1 MLSASQGE
9 LLESQGEGK
18 PMPEVSDDGRTVR
31 RRAAT
36 RERLLEA
43 AREVLAR
50 EGIQGA
56 SVEHICEQAGF
67 TRGAFYSNFTSKDD
81 LVLAVFN
88 RERELMFKTLHEAAD
103 PAVYAGMGV
112 VEAFALVMDRFLLL
126 QPQDREWY
134 LVHAEFQLRGVRDDE
149 VGREF
154 VAAWR
159 QVRLDFEEF
168 LATALDALRLRLTVD
183 VAHASTIIMGT
194 YENALREALVEGRS
208 IDLRLLKETL
218 PMLLLSVTEPAP

>member
-1 MLSASQGE
+1 M
-9 LLESQGEGK
+9 
-18 PMPEVSDDGRTVR
+18 SDATTERPTVR

-67 TRGAFYSNFTSKDD
+67 TRGAFYSNFSSKDE
-81 LVLAVFN
+81 LVLALFD
-88 RERELMFKTLHEAAD
+88 RERELMLTALREAAD
-103 PAVYAGMGV
+103 PASYAGLDVLDAVGV
-112 VEAFALVMDRFLLL
+112 IMDRFLLL

-154 VAAWR
+154 VAVWR
-159 QVRLDFEEF
+159 QVRVDFEEF
-168 LATALDALRLRLTVD
+168 MESALASLGLRLTVD
-183 VAHASTIIMGT
+183 VSHASTILMGT
-194 YENALREALVEGRS
+194 YENALREALTEDRPL
-208 IDLRLLKETL
+208 DLSLLKQTL
-218 PMLLLSVTEPAP
+218 PLLLLAATEPVT

>member
-1 MLSASQGE
+1 VRVAEAQAE
-9 LLESQGEGK
+9 R
-18 PMPEVSDDGRTVR
+18 PVVR

-81 LVLAVFN
+81 LLLAVFD
-88 RERELMFKTLHEAAD
+88 REREVMFETLRDAAD
-103 PAVYAGMGV
+103 PASYAGMDV
-112 VEAFALVMDRFLLL
+112 VDAFAVVLDRFLLL
-126 QPQDREWY
+126 HPQDREWY
-134 LVHAEFQLRGVRDDE
+134 LVHAEFQLRGIRDDE

-159 QVRLDFEEF
+159 QVRIDFEDF
-168 LATALDALRLRLTVD
+168 LATTLDALALRLTVPLG
-183 VAHASTIIMGT
+183 HASSIIMGT
-194 YENALREALVEGRS
+194 YENALRQALTEGRS
-208 IDLRLLKETL
+208 IDLDLLKTTL
-218 PMLLLSVTEPAP
+218 PALLLSVTEPAAP

>member
-1 MLSASQGE
+1 MTADSVDRPA
-9 LLESQGEGK
+9 
-18 PMPEVSDDGRTVR
+18 VR

-36 RERLLEA
+36 RERLLDA

-67 TRGAFYSNFTSKDD
+67 TRGAFYSNFTSKDE
-81 LVLAVFN
+81 LMLAVFD
-88 RERELMFKTLHEAAD
+88 RERETMFTTLREAAD
-103 PAVYAGMGV
+103 PASYAGMSV
-112 VEAFALVMDRFLLL
+112 VEAFAVVMDRFLLL

-159 QVRLDFEEF
+159 RVRIDFEDF
-168 LATALDALRLRLTVD
+168 LVTTLRALDLRFAID
-183 VAHASTIIMGT
+183 VGHASTIIMGT
-194 YENALREALVEGRS
+194 YENALRQALIEGRPV
-208 IDLRLLKETL
+208 DLDLLRITL
-218 PMLLLSVTEPAP
+218 PTLLLAVTEPV

>member
-1 MLSASQGE
+1 MT
-9 LLESQGEGK
+9 
-18 PMPEVSDDGRTVR
+18 EVSAERPAVR

-67 TRGAFYSNFTSKDD
+67 TRGAFYSNFASKDE
-81 LVLAVFN
+81 LVLALFEH
-88 RERELMFKTLHEAAD
+88 ERDLMFQRLHAAAD
-103 PAVYAGMGV
+103 PASYAGLDVLDAIGV
-112 VEAFALVMDRFLLL
+112 IMDRFLLL
-126 QPQDREWY
+126 QPQDRVWY
-134 LVHAEFQLRGVRDDE
+134 LVHAEFQLRGVRDDA

-159 QVRLDFEEF
+159 QVRVDFETF
-168 LATALDALRLRLTVD
+168 MSTALAALNLRLKVD
-183 VAHASTIIMGT
+183 LSHASTILMGT
-194 YENALREALVEGRS
+194 YETAQREALIEDRP
-208 IDLRLLKETL
+208 IDLGLLKQTL
-218 PMLLLSVTEPAP
+218 PILLLGVTEPID